1 MCGIVGYLGNRQAT
15 DVLVDGLSKLEY
27 RGYDSA
33 GVAVNTGNEL
43 AIRKFKGRLA
53 ILAEDLQKDPIDGH
67 LGIGHTRWATHGE
80 PSDVNS
86 HPHFNMDRTIAVVH
100 NGIIENYLELRAEL
114 EAEGVKFLS
123 QTDTEIAAHMVS
135 KYYEGNLLDAVYKA
149 TSRFRGAYALGVVCA
164 DNANELVAVRKD
176 SPLVVGLGEDE
187 NMIASDIPAILKYT
201 RNVYFLENGEF
212 VHILGDKVTVLN
224 ENKEVVQKEVSEITW
239 DVEAASKG
247 GFDSFMAKE
256 IYEQPKGVEDTL
268 LRRLD
273 ENGRIKLDDIKITK
287 EDLDKINKV
296 YIVACGTAYHAGLV
310 GKYAIEKFAKIPVI
324 ADIASEFR
332 YSDPF
337 VDENTLII
345 IVSQSG
351 ETADTLAALRDAKE
365 KGARVLSI
373 TNVVGS
379 SIARESD
386 DIFYTWA
393 GPEIAVAS
401 TKAYTTQLMA
411 FYMIALNLAM
421 TKGTIT
427 EEEYFKMIDILK
439 EMPSKVEKVLEC
451 DKLVEEIAAEI
462 KDKNDIFYL
471 GRGLDYALAMEGSLK
486 IKEISY
492 MHAEAFA
499 AGELKHGTIA
509 LIEEGTPVIA
519 IATQEALFE
528 KMVSNMQEV
537 KARGAKVIAIVEE
550 HNEEVEKSADRVIY
564 IPEVEDM
571 FASITSVVPMQL
583 LSYHVAKMRG
593 CDIDKPR
600 NLAKSVTVE

>member
-1 MCGIVGYLGNRQAT
+1 MCGIVGYLGKRQAT
-15 DVLVDGLSKLEY
+15 EGLIDGLSKLEY

-53 ILAEDLQKDPIDGH
+53 ILAEDLQKNPIDGH

-149 TSRFRGAYALGVVCA
+149 TARFRGAYALGVVCA

-224 ENKEVVQKEVSEITW
+224 ENKEVVEKEVSEITW

-268 LRRLD
+268 MRRLD

-287 EDLDKINKV
+287 EDLDRINKV

-351 ETADTLAALRDAKE
+351 ETADTLAALRDAKA

-421 TKGTIT
+421 TKGSIT

-451 DKLVEEIAAEI
+451 DKFVEEIAAEI

-519 IATQEALFE
+519 IATQEQLFE

-550 HNEEVEKSADRVIY
+550 YNKEVEKSADRVIY

-583 LSYHVAKMRG
+583 LSYHVAKLRG